1 MIKIYNILIGLK
13 ISILL
18 TIALSVFSVTGIS
31 QSHKIELSE
40 GNSFYEQTQY
50 NNALSH
56 YDSALNLESNYYPA
70 YYNSGNANYRIAQKS
85 NDSLKADYFDKAVLF
100 YSSALSDA
108 KTKLE
113 KSVAHYNTGNAYLE
127 QKKLK
132 ESIES
137 YKDALRNN
145 PMDEDA
151 RYNLSYALLKLKAQ
165 ESSIEDIQ
173 KKIDDL
179 QKKIDKE
186 NDKQKKK
193 ELEKK
198 KEKEQKKKEEKQ
210 KEEQEKKEKE
220 ADKKKS
226 ELDKKQEELKKKQ
239 EELNKKK
246 EEVEKEK
253 KKNEQEQKPKS
264 EKQKKE
270 EELKKK
276 QEELKKKQ
284 EELNKEK
291 QENEQEK
298 QEAD

>member
-1 MIKIYNILIGLK
+1 MSKNYNILSVLK
-13 ISILL
+13 INIVL
-18 TIALSVFSVTGIS
+18 TMILSVIMNSNYS
-31 QSHKIELSE
+31 QSHKIELNK
-40 GNSFYEQTQY
+40 GNSLYEKGQY

-56 YDSALNLESNYYPA
+56 YDSALSIESNYYSA
-70 YYNSGNANYRIAQKS
+70 YFNSGNATYRIAQKS
-85 NDSLKADYFDKAVLF
+85 NDSLKGNYFDKSVTF
-100 YSSALSDA
+100 YSSSISEA

-113 KSVAHYNTGNAYLE
+113 KANAFYNSGNAHLK
-127 QKKLK
+127 QDKLK

-145 PMDEDA
+145 PLDEDA
-151 RYNLSYALLKLKAQ
+151 RYNLSYAMLKLQAQ

-186 NDKQKKK
+186 KDKEKKK

-226 ELDKKQEELKKKQ
+226 DIEKKQEELKKKQ
-239 EELNKKK
+239 EELNKK
-246 EEVEKEK
+246 
-253 KKNEQEQKPKS
+253 
-264 EKQKKE
+264 
-270 EELKKK
+270 
-276 QEELKKKQ
+276 
-284 EELNKEK
+284 
-291 QENEQEK
+291 
-298 QEAD
+298 